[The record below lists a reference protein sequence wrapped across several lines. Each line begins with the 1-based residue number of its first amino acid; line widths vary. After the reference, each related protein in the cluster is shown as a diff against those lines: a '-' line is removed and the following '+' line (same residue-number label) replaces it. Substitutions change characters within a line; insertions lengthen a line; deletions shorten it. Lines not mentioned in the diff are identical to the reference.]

1 MRAFPENEIV
11 LQNFKRCIFHIS
23 EKYIKEL
30 YDILK
35 EKFEN
40 KNILVMIYSNMTNVP
55 KYDAIDNIIFVNTN
69 ESIFIKNDYVFNLLS
84 LRDDNV
90 NEIANI
96 IKRDSNIMINP
107 VIDVSNISHFFETFN
122 ELTKLLDGK
131 RINLNGYIIPSFLIK
146 EHPCNAYLCDGCH
159 CKKQISCLPRY
170 ITIDNDLDM
179 YPHDLFYDKFKIGN
193 INNMKITNSL
203 EKYYGSN
210 SYNEFIK
217 YSKKVFIKYLSHYP
231 YQYMPIV
238 EYIKMEIENDK

>member
-1 MRAFPENEIV
+1 MRKYLDMENGTLEVKLNNIKDYKSLLDNNSNEIV

-69 ESIFIKNDYVFNLLS
+69 ESIFIKNDYVFILLS

-96 IKRDSNIMINP
+96 IKRDSNIM
-107 VIDVSNISHFFETFN
+107 
-122 ELTKLLDGK
+122 LL
-131 RINLNGYIIPSFLIK
+131 
-146 EHPCNAYLCDGCH
+146 
-159 CKKQISCLPRY
+159 
-170 ITIDNDLDM
+170 
-179 YPHDLFYDKFKIGN
+179 
-193 INNMKITNSL
+193 
-203 EKYYGSN
+203 
-210 SYNEFIK
+210 
-217 YSKKVFIKYLSHYP
+217 
-231 YQYMPIV
+231 
-238 EYIKMEIENDK
+238 